1 MNDELRIRLAGEQDR
16 RTVLSLLAEY
26 LPGTDVAR
34 RHAWLYEQNPHGRAV
49 TVIAFDH
56 AGVPMGLTSLFP
68 RRVVVDGHL
77 RTGAIGGDGFIRPA
91 FRRRGVATALHRACL
106 ATMRG
111 AHDRGDPEAVEFMF
125 GAPLPENLGALE
137 RAGTRTISSLRRYAR
152 PRPVDRVLRVLGR
165 LGRRRPARLVDLS
178 GLDRRVAEIWERA
191 CMSAGVMPVRDPSH
205 YAWRFGRSPEGAQ
218 RPYAVVEGGRTL
230 AVCALER
237 RGRKIAMIDFLAPPD
252 HHVEALRAM
261 ANATD
266 AELLTTQANEAGPTT
281 GELWHAGFFP
291 RERKRF
297 QVLAPAEH
305 PAART
310 LFDPTSWYSTWGDTD
325 VDRIL

>member
-1 MNDELRIRLAGEQDR
+1 MNDELRIIRAGEQDR
-16 RTVLSLLAEY
+16 PTVLSLLSEH

-49 TVIAFDH
+49 TFLALDP
-56 AGVPMGLTSLFP
+56 AGVPVGLTSLFP
-68 RRVVVDGHL
+68 RRVVVDGAL
-77 RTGAIGGDGFIRPA
+77 RTGAIGGDGYVRPA
-91 FRRRGVATALHRACL
+91 FRRRGVATALHQACRE
-106 ATMRG
+106 TMRG

-125 GAPLPENLGALE
+125 GAPMPENLEALE
-137 RAGTRTISSLRRYAR
+137 QAGTRTITSLRRYTR
-152 PRPVDRVLRVLGR
+152 PRPVDRVFRVLGR

-178 GLDRRVAEIWERA
+178 GPDRRVAEIWERA
-191 CMSAGVMPVRDPSH
+191 CMSAGVMPVRDPTH
-205 YAWRFGRSPEGAQ
+205 YAWRFGRSPSGAQ

-237 RGRKIAMIDFLAPPD
+237 RGRTIAMIDFLAPPD
-252 HHVEALRAM
+252 HHTEALRAT

-266 AELLTTQANEAGPTT
+266 AELLTTQVNEAGPTT
-281 GELWHAGFFP
+281 GDLWRAGFFA
-291 RERKRF
+291 RERRHF
-297 QVLAPAEH
+297 QVLAPEGH

-310 LFDPTSWYSTWGDTD
+310 LFDPTSWYSTWGDAD